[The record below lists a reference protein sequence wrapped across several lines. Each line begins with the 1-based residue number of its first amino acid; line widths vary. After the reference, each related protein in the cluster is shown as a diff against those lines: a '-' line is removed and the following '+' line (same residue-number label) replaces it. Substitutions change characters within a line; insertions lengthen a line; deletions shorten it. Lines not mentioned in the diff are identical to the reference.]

1 MDAPFLFF
9 CQICVACL
17 HRKHLVSW
25 HSAPES
31 ENKIRRRHWQC
42 GWWSIQFLLFFFHDI
57 TQIILMK
64 MMKQCLPH
72 KICRGQCLRLPQCPH
87 VPVSITHETDNWC
100 QAESGC
106 GGQIDNIH
114 IHTIVNLLICANH
127 WFYKQQ
133 NDTEWAWALY
143 GLFIWNMLLI
153 FLLHHVFLLSI
164 VSGPECPISR
174 ADRWWEPMWGLRQK
188 TRELAYYMT
197 LDTNYLCRKSWEN
210 AIVQWWMYYNN
221 TITMSR
227 LLQYLGCP
235 TQFVT
240 TRLISLIMSMLPPT
254 RAIFLHY
261 SFYLEQEAHEWKVQK
276 GAVITCDTIS

>member
-1 MDAPFLFF
+1 M
-9 CQICVACL
+9 
-17 HRKHLVSW
+17 
-25 HSAPES
+25 SAAS
-31 ENKIRRRHWQC
+31 LN
-42 GWWSIQFLLFFFHDI
+42 
-57 TQIILMK
+57 
-64 MMKQCLPH
+64 
-72 KICRGQCLRLPQCPH
+72 
-87 VPVSITHETDNWC
+87 VPVSMTHETDNWC

-153 FLLHHVFLLSI
+153 FLLHLVFLLSI

-240 TRLISLIMSMLPPT
+240 PRLITNYVHVTTNKGHLFALFFLSRTRSTWMKSTKRCCYNIRHNFKKGPIRICFLFFHLPSL
-254 RAIFLHY
+254 
-261 SFYLEQEAHEWKVQK
+261 E
-276 GAVITCDTIS
+276 GAVHITVITDTGY